1 MRFDWCRVKPDAP
14 ANSDPTAVQCTASS
28 LFSSPRQSSPPKD
41 PRQVNR
47 TMTGGAIILIRA
59 GEAPTPT
66 CWGTSRTRQ
75 MGWAPPAS
83 SSSLTGR
90 SSWTCFFPSPGSP
103 WQGCQGRWNHL
114 YEWCYLCTV
123 GRFWKK
129 PLALGFFSTFP
140 LRTLQSLSWT
150 RFLHVS
156 LLCLKQSFW
165 KSLQAEPRT
174 RGANY
179 VFMIEAVAQDEVEII
194 AICTYS
200 GCRQVLPKQ
209 SKVSRGSSA

>member
-41 PRQVNR
+41 PRQVTR
-47 TMTGGAIILIRA
+47 TMRGSATILIWA
-59 GEAPTPT
+59 GEAPMPT

-114 YEWCYLCTV
+114 YGWWHLCTV
-123 GRFWKK
+123 GRPWKK
-129 PLALGFFSTFP
+129 SHALGFCSTFP
-140 LRTLQSLSWT
+140 LPTLPSLFWT
-150 RFLHVS
+150 RFPHFTS
-156 LLCLKQSFW
+156 LPQAKLLKISAGGASDQRSPLCLHDW
-165 KSLQAEPRT
+165 GR
-174 RGANY
+174 
-179 VFMIEAVAQDEVEII
+179 
-194 AICTYS
+194 
-200 GCRQVLPKQ
+200 LPGGGWDH
-209 SKVSRGSSA
+209 SNLHL